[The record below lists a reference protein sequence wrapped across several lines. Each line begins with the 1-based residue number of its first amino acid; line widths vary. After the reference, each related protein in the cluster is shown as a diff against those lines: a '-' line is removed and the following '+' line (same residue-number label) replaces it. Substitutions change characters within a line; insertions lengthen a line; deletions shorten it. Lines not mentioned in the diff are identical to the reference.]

1 MLNNILFVIE
11 EGQFNQGDFDK
22 AILMIELAN
31 MVGADAIEF
40 QLARADEFYI
50 ESHPMYDL
58 YKSREFSDEQIN
70 KLVIACHQ
78 HKLKFV
84 ATCLGKSLISK
95 LAVFGADYYNINA
108 SDINNPEIIEEVVKT
123 KKPFFV
129 SIPLASIEEVEWVY
143 DYIISLNPEAEFSFL
158 HGQHPMASGSHSVD
172 PVDTSLGFIRT
183 LKNKYKREVG
193 FIDHSNTNWL
203 PSVAVAAGATII
215 TKHLS
220 PSELYQGP
228 DFEIC
233 LNPYQMK
240 VTIEYARKIAYSIG
254 EKNKVLA
261 KGEDLDKTVMR
272 RSIVAAC
279 DIKAGTEINKTHLT
293 FKRPGIGIEPNRYS
307 NFIGVKAIEDIS
319 KDTIL
324 TSNLFR
330 K

>member
-1 MLNNILFVIE
+1 
-11 EGQFNQGDFDK
+11 
-22 AILMIELAN
+22 
-31 MVGADAIEF
+31 
-40 QLARADEFYI
+40 
-50 ESHPMYDL
+50 
-58 YKSREFSDEQIN
+58 
-70 KLVIACHQ
+70 
-78 HKLKFV
+78 
-84 ATCLGKSLISK
+84 
-95 LAVFGADYYNINA
+95 
-108 SDINNPEIIEEVVKT
+108 
-123 KKPFFV
+123 
-129 SIPLASIEEVEWVY
+129 
-143 DYIISLNPEAEFSFL
+143 
-158 HGQHPMASGSHSVD
+158 MASGSHSVD
-172 PVDTSLGFIRT
+172 PKDTSLGFIST

-240 VTIEYARKIAYSIG
+240 STIDNARKIAHSIG

-261 KGEDLDKTVMR
+261 KGEDLDKAVMR
-272 RSIVAAC
+272 RSIVSTC
-279 DIKAGTEINKTHLT
+279 DIKAGTEINRSHLT
-293 FKRPGIGIEPNRYS
+293 FKRPGTGAEPNSYPS
-307 NFIGVKAIEDIS
+307 LIGMKAIDDIS